1 MKNVIAYIR
10 VSTDGQV
17 GEDKYGL
24 EVQKQQIEE
33 YCRKNE
39 MNIIEW
45 YADEGESGA
54 KQRPGFDKIVYGD
67 IKNPPVEAVVVAKT
81 DRVARD
87 IEVYFFY
94 KMLLRKKEIELI
106 SITEDFGQFG
116 VFSNV
121 LEAFTI
127 LVAKMEREN
136 INKRTSAGRAV
147 KSAKGQYSG
156 GRTPFGYK
164 AENHQLVIVP
174 NEADIVKTI
183 FRMKDSEGMTYQ
195 AIVEF
200 LNSQGKKNRSGNAFS
215 ISTVQTIYENKK
227 TYEGWYKYSGSEWVK
242 GAHEA
247 ILTECP
253 A

>member
-87 IEVYFFY
+87 IEVYFFF

-156 GRTPFGYK
+156 GRAPFGYK

-183 FRMKDSEGMTYQ
+183 FRMKDGEGMTYQ

-247 ILTECP
+247 ILMECP

>member
-1 MKNVIAYIR
+1 M
-10 VSTDGQV
+10 
-17 GEDKYGL
+17 
-24 EVQKQQIEE
+24 
-33 YCRKNE
+33 
-39 MNIIEW
+39 
-45 YADEGESGA
+45 
-54 KQRPGFDKIVYGD
+54 
-67 IKNPPVEAVVVAKT
+67 
-81 DRVARD
+81 
-87 IEVYFFY
+87 YFFY

-156 GRTPFGYK
+156 GRAPFGYK

-183 FRMKDSEGMTYQ
+183 FRMKDGEGMTYQ